1 MDCLAH
7 MTTDMAE
14 LQPDYLAY
22 LNRTGHVP
30 SESRLTFLDN
40 SLPFS
45 DLDSVGC
52 YYPLSGRR
60 NTIAVFYLQPRSCIY

>member
-1 MDCLAH
+1 

-22 LNRTGHVP
+22 LKRTGHVP

-45 DLDSVGC
+45 DLGNVGC

-60 NTIAVFYLQPRSCIY
+60 NTYCCLLSATTFLYILT